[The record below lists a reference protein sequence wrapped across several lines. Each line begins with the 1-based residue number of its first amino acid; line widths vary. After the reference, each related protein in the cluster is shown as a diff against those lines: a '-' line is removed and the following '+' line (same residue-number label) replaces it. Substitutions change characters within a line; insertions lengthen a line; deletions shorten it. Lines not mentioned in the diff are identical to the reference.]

1 MQLSR
6 KRRIIMSMSDPIA
19 DMLTRLRNACK
30 AKFNTV
36 DIPNSRVKTEIARI
50 LKSEGF
56 IKHYKLLPDDKQG
69 VLKIFI
75 KYDKKESVISGI
87 QRVSKPSR
95 RVYKKSKD
103 ISSVLNGLGIA
114 IYSTSKG
121 IMTDKQAKRDNAG
134 GEYLCKVW

>member
-1 MQLSR
+1 
-6 KRRIIMSMSDPIA
+6 MSMSDPIA
-19 DMLTRLRNACK
+19 DMLTRVRNACK

-36 DIPNSRVKTEIARI
+36 DIPNSKVKTEIARI

-56 IKHYKLLPDDKQG
+56 IKHYKVIPDDKQG
-69 VLKIFI
+69 VLKIFM
-75 KYDKKESVISGI
+75 KYDKKDSVITSI

-103 ISSVLNGLGIA
+103 IEKVLNGLGIA

-121 IMTDKQAKRDNAG
+121 IMTDKQAKNENAG

>member
-1 MQLSR
+1 
-6 KRRIIMSMSDPIA
+6 MSMSDPIA

-36 DIPNSRVKTEIARI
+36 DIPNSNIKTEIARI

-56 IKHYKLLPDDKQG
+56 IKHYKVIPDDKQG
-69 VLKIFI
+69 QLRIYV
-75 KYDKKESVISGI
+75 KYDKKDSVITGI
-87 QRVSKPSR
+87 QRISKPSR
-95 RVYKKSKD
+95 RVYTKSKE
-103 ISSVLNGLGIA
+103 IEPVLNGLGIA

-121 IMTDKQAKRDNAG
+121 IMTDKQAKKENAG

>member
-1 MQLSR
+1 
-6 KRRIIMSMSDPIA
+6 MSMSDPIA

-36 DIPNSRVKTEIARI
+36 DIPNSKVKTEIARI

-56 IKHYKLLPDDKQG
+56 IKHYKVMPDDKQG

-75 KYDKKESVISGI
+75 KYDKNESVITGI

-95 RVYKKSKD
+95 RIYNKSKG
-103 ISSVLNGLGIA
+103 IESVLNGLGIA

-121 IMTDKQAKRDNAG
+121 IMTDKQAKKENAG

>member
-1 MQLSR
+1 
-6 KRRIIMSMSDPIA
+6 MSMSDPIA

-36 DIPNSRVKTEIARI
+36 DIPNSKIKTEIARI

-56 IKHYKLLPDDKQG
+56 IKHYKVITDNKQG
-69 VLKIFI
+69 VLKLFI
-75 KYDKKESVISGI
+75 KYDNKESVISGI
-87 QRVSKPSR
+87 QRISKPSR
-95 RVYKKSKD
+95 RIYKKSTEVEN
-103 ISSVLNGLGIA
+103 VLNGLGIA

-121 IMTDKQAKRDNAG
+121 IMTDKQARKEHTG